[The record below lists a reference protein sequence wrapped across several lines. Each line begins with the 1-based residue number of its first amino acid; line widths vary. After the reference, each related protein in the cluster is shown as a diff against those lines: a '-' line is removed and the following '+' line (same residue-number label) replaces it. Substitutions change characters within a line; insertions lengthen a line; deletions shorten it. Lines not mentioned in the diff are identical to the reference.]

1 MDNQKIAWG
10 NENPSAP
17 KDYDE
22 HIDNCPCISCCM
34 KREDG
39 DIE

>member
-1 MDNQKIAWG
+1 MDNNIAWG

-22 HIDNCPCISCCM
+22 HIENCPCITCEM
-34 KREDG
+34 EREKNK
-39 DIE
+39 